1 MEKPMKAS
9 GVPAKEQDIQ
19 TRWESELKPKV
30 LERRSVPLSLVG
42 EVLGCSVQK
51 VQEMLRS
58 GMYSFG
64 TARKG
69 ENPNS
74 KYAFDVYPLRFVA
87 WYEGRMR

>member
-1 MEKPMKAS
+1 MDVME
-9 GVPAKEQDIQ
+9 
-19 TRWESELKPKV
+19 RWENEFKPKV
-30 LERRSVPLSLVG
+30 LGQRSVPLSLVG
-42 EVLGCSVQK
+42 EILGCSVQK

-74 KYAFDVYPLRFVA
+74 KYAFDVYPLRFIA
-87 WYEGRMR
+87 WYEGKMQ